1 MLFGLGVALKSI
13 FFDMDGVLVDYA
25 GGKKLASPYEL
36 HVVSGDLARIP
47 GIFSRLDP
55 MPGAL
60 DAVAT
65 LSKEYTCHVL
75 STAPWENSSSWTD
88 KVNWIFKYFG
98 CGEESPFFQRINITH
113 DKGMFTG
120 DYLID
125 DRTKHGVLNF
135 SGEWIEFGGSKYPD
149 WQAVLNYLL

>member
-1 MLFGLGVALKSI
+1 
-13 FFDMDGVLVDYA
+13 MDGVLVDYA
-25 GGKKLASPYEL
+25 GGKAYASSYEL
-36 HVVSGDLARIP
+36 EMVSGDLARIP

-60 DAVAT
+60 EAVA
-65 LSKEYTCHVL
+65 LLAQHYECHVL

-98 CGEESPFFQRINITH
+98 SDKDSPFFQRINITH

-125 DRTKHGVLNF
+125 DRPKHGVLNF
-135 SGEWIEFGGSKYPD
+135 SGEWIKFGSGEFPNWD
-149 WQAVLNYLL
+149 AVLAYLL